1 MKIRYI
7 SDIHIEFHKPH
18 KVEKFIQK
26 IPSGLN
32 EDHILSEICILA
44 GDIGNPYQKSY
55 DLFMEYIS
63 KNFKKVFY
71 ITGNHE
77 YYSYKNNRYT
87 IEETNSYLVE
97 YFKKFNNITFLNNTY
112 EIYEGYCFI
121 GTTLWSHISNRACC
135 INDVYEIPELTIT
148 KYNKLHE
155 ECKQFLKEAIAN
167 ANAANKN
174 TKCIVITH
182 HCPTYNVI
190 NEKYK
195 ILRMMP
201 YNQWFASDIFES
213 ISLENKKKIKCWFY
227 GHTHTPSH
235 MIIDNI
241 DILCNS
247 IGYPNENSSTNFNK
261 TYCLS

>member
-7 SDIHIEFHKPH
+7 SDIHIEFQKPH
-18 KVEKFIQK
+18 KVEKFIES

-32 EDHILSEICILA
+32 DAEICVLA
-44 GDIGNPYQKSY
+44 GDIGNPYQKRY

-77 YYSYKNNRYT
+77 YYSDRINSYT
-87 IEETNSYLVE
+87 IEETNNYLVE

-112 EIYEGYCFI
+112 EDYEGYRFI
-121 GTTLWSHISNRACC
+121 GTTLWSRISNSAYC
-135 INDVYEIPELTIT
+135 INDTYEISHFTIN
-148 KYNKLHE
+148 KYNKLHD
-155 ECKQFLKEAIAN
+155 ECTQFLQEAIAN
-167 ANAANKN
+167 AN

-182 HCPTYNVI
+182 HCPSYNVI

-195 ILRMMP
+195 TLRMMP

-213 ISLENKKKIKCWFY
+213 ISLEDKKKIKCWFY

-241 DILCNS
+241 DLLCNP
-247 IGYPNENSSTNFNK
+247 IGYPNENSNTNFNK
-261 TYCLS
+261 TFIFEHTVINY